1 VPSGPAE
8 VSADRAPERDSDLPP
23 KDFRRIGH
31 LYCQRTDDLQRT
43 FSLTA
48 EYLRTPEGETDATN
62 LMD

>member
-1 VPSGPAE
+1 MPSGPAE
-8 VSADRAPERDSDLPP
+8 ASADRAPERGSDLPP

-31 LYCQRTDDLQRT
+31 LYCQRPDDLRRA

-48 EYLRTPEGETDATN
+48 EYLRTPERETDATN